1 MNDMRKILFIGL
13 LIFGL
18 SGQVFASASKGITE
32 NGITG
37 TETVSTPADSTII
50 SYGEF
55 YTKEMSRFNAYDIP
69 DSVGTDTYIY
79 TAANGTSATS
89 GSVNVKGLDEL
100 DEMLNVSS
108 LAGGTITAKI
118 DFGIGSN
125 TVWYGSVTVTF
136 VGTNSTEYIPVQEN
150 PDRIRI
156 GWKKSVLG
164 SATVTSISSYKGN
177 VK

>member
-1 MNDMRKILFIGL
+1 MRKAKILLIGL
-13 LIFGL
+13 LLFGL
-18 SGQVFASASKGITE
+18 STQVFAAASKAITE

-37 TETVSTPADSTII
+37 TETVGTPADSTII

-69 DSVGTDTYIY
+69 DSVGVDTYIY
-79 TAANGTSATS
+79 NTANGTSATA
-89 GSVNVKGLDEL
+89 GSVNVKGLDRL

-125 TVWYGSVTVTF
+125 TVWYGSVTVNF
-136 VGTNSTEYIPVQEN
+136 VGTDTTEYIPIQEH

-156 GWKKSVLG
+156 GWKKSMLG
-164 SATVTSISSYKGN
+164 TAKVTNVSSYKGN